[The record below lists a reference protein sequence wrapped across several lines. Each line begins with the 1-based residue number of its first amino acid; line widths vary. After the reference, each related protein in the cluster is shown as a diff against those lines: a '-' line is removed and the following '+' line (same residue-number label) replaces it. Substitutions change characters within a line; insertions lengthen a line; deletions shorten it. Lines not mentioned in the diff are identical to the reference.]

1 MNLNPIVLDITI
13 VLLLAA
19 LGYLIIKSI
28 DIHGTLHAMDSLG
41 LVFPIGVGIFTW
53 VLFLFSWSGIPIDR
67 ISIVVAYFL
76 LAFIFAIPSVR
87 AHRRIKQQNLINENR
102 PIQTWHNRVLYIAVA
117 LSFAL
122 PVLVAIIIAVGRSY
136 STWDAIAMW
145 SIKGYGIA
153 WEESIFE
160 GAKWGGHGLA
170 YPLNIPLLI
179 AIFRVFTNDVVPGSK
194 LIFPMFYGSLLLGVG
209 SFWLRQRVSRTVI
222 FLGILLLGSV
232 PIIFQHATIGYVNLP
247 MACYAVLGGLWCTRG
262 LLSGRNVDLFIGG
275 LLLGLTS
282 WTIVEGVL
290 FSIVILVTL
299 FIVRRI
305 TGTKGLQPFKYI
317 GAPFLLLS
325 GTWVIF
331 YIIFGT
337 SGSQASG
344 AVSAAI
350 ARILQG
356 DLNLYDIR
364 LLFGYLR
371 RHIFDVETWG
381 LLFPTTILLFVFFWK
396 KIWNKRKPVYIYI
409 GTMILTTGLLTLALA
424 YLRSFVVSDFY
435 ALLQRGFPRYF
446 FTTAT
451 LIGVF
456 AILLTVE
463 QPGFNHEVQQRMDD

>member
-1 MNLNPIVLDITI
+1 MNLNLIVLDITI
-13 VLLLAA
+13 VLLLIG

-28 DIHGTLHAMDSLG
+28 DSYGNLHVIDLLS
-41 LVFPIGVGIFTW
+41 LVFPIGAGIFTW
-53 VLFLFSWSGIPIDR
+53 VLFLVSWSGVPIDR
-67 ISIVVAYFL
+67 LSIVVTYFL
-76 LAFIFAIPSVR
+76 LVFIFAISSIR
-87 AHRRIKQQNLINENR
+87 AHRRIKQEALIDENR
-102 PIQTWHNRVLYIAVA
+102 PIHTRHGRVLYIAVA
-117 LSFAL
+117 LSFTL
-122 PVLVAIIIAVGRSY
+122 PVLIAIIIAIGRSY

-153 WEESIFE
+153 WEGSIFE
-160 GAKWGGHGLA
+160 GSKWGGHGLA

-209 SFWLRQRVSRTVI
+209 AFWLRQRVSKSVI
-222 FLGILLLGSV
+222 SLGILLLGSV

-290 FSIVILVTL
+290 FSIVILVAL
-299 FIVRRI
+299 VIVWRI
-305 TGTKGLQPFKYI
+305 TGNKGLQQFKYI

-337 SGSQASG
+337 SGSQAAG
-344 AVSAAI
+344 AVSVAL

-371 RHIFDVETWG
+371 RHIFEVKTWG
-381 LLFPTTILLFVFFWK
+381 LLFPTTILLLLIFWR
-396 KIWNKRKPVYIYI
+396 KIWNKKKPQYFHILA
-409 GTMILTTGLLTLALA
+409 MIFTTGLLTLALS
-424 YLRSFVVSDFY
+424 YLRSFVISDFY

-446 FTTAT
+446 LTTAI

-456 AILLTVE
+456 AILLTVK
-463 QPGFNHEVQQRMDD
+463 QPELRSATTDE